1 MTTSTALTWQTIR
14 AISHNAPMRKALPFI
29 AGILIVV
36 SGCAPKKVVVA
47 FRPKQ
52 YRAIISLSPGTTE
65 IVASDGDTSTL
76 KGRTSSCN
84 FPSYIQASVPIV
96 AAVKPDYERITSIH
110 PDLIVYDKS
119 LYSEQDIDK
128 LKSSSTD
135 MFAID
140 ANTVDDFTK
149 ELYRLGSLI
158 AAETHVN
165 DYVNRIHV
173 EEASAAASP
182 ISPTPKV
189 AILMPS
195 ASGSDYIVGT
205 DSFLA
210 DVVKQSG
217 GQLVGPKSDN
227 FGPVNAEAFVAMNP
241 DVIVVPGSK
250 LETSGPGLVANDP
263 RFKSITAVKNGTVRM
278 IESDVLLRRGHR
290 VDQLI
295 KALHTVINPANK

>member
-1 MTTSTALTWQTIR
+1 
-14 AISHNAPMRKALPFI
+14 MRKALPFI
-29 AGILIVV
+29 ATLVIVAV
-36 SGCAPKKVVVA
+36 SGCGPKPVVLEA
-47 FRPKQ
+47 RPKH

-65 IVASDGDTSTL
+65 ILASDGDTQAL
-76 KGRTSSCN
+76 KGRTASCN
-84 FPSYIQASVPIV
+84 YPTYIKAQIPIV

-110 PDLIVYDKS
+110 PDLIVYDKA

-128 LKSSSTD
+128 LKSTGAD

-140 ANTVDDFTK
+140 ANTINGFTA
-149 ELYRLGSLI
+149 ELYKLGSMI

-173 EEASAAASP
+173 EEAAATAAP
-182 ISPTPKV
+182 ITPTPKI
-189 AILMPS
+189 AIVMPS
-195 ASGSDYIVGT
+195 AGGSDYIVGT

-210 DVVKQSG
+210 DVVKASG

-227 FGPVNAEAFVAMNP
+227 FGPLNAEAFTALNP

-250 LETSGPGLVANDP
+250 IDTSGPGYLMNDP
-263 RFKSITAVKNGTVRM
+263 RFKSIAAIKNGQVKV
-278 IESDVLLRRGHR
+278 IDSDVLLRRGHR

-295 KALHTVINPANK
+295 KALHTISNPANK